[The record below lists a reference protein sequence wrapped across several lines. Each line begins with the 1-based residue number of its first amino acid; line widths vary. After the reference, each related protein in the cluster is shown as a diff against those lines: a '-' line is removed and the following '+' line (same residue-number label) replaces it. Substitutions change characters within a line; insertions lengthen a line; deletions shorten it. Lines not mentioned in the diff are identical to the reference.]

1 MERGLVALL
10 GLGLALLLLAPSRRL
25 ASAAPVED
33 VLLIRQV
40 FVRLKMT
47 DNPQPQVAMCMGPHV
62 HGTTTILLCSIGRV
76 WWMSPSPSPHKMAGR
91 GHSHGSWLA
100 VLVRTVTPN
109 QGGLSSSTASHE
121 LPGVYNGKKL
131 GRASVFSTVK
141 SWRKRSQFPQKKW
154 SVKQDYP
161 VSFKGKIFR
170 QEVTP
175 KYQLLEVQIKGLLM
189 NGDFET
195 APPGGFVKSASVSE
209 GAAIPSWTINGT
221 VELISAGQHQG
232 GMILIVPQGDH
243 AVRLGNDAGIGQVVE
258 VEKGSEYAIT
268 FSAARTCAQ
277 LESLNI
283 SAGSVSQTVDLQTL
297 YSIEGWDA
305 YALAFQAVD
314 EQASIE
320 FRNPGMEDDPTC
332 GPILDNVAIKKLFSP
347 DKAKENMVINGD
359 FEEGPWMFANTSFG
373 VLLPT
378 NLDEQTSALPGWM
391 IESNRAVRFV
401 DSDQY
406 TVPQGKRA
414 IELLSGKEGI
424 ISQMVQT
431 TPQKA
436 YTLTFTLG
444 SAGDSCQPPM
454 AVMAF
459 AGDQAQN
466 FHYSPMGNA
475 PSQAVNVNFTAR
487 AERTRVALYSVYYNT
502 RSDDHSSLCGPV
514 IDDVRVWG
522 LNGAAG
528 LKASI
533 RMLIAM
539 ASVIVLVLF

>member
-1 MERGLVALL
+1 QLHIVHSFSIYVINTSTMVLIAEQLVC
-10 GLGLALLLLAPSRRL
+10 
-25 ASAAPVED
+25 
-33 VLLIRQV
+33 LLI
-40 FVRLKMT
+40 
-47 DNPQPQVAMCMGPHV
+47 
-62 HGTTTILLCSIGRV
+62 
-76 WWMSPSPSPHKMAGR
+76 
-91 GHSHGSWLA
+91 
-100 VLVRTVTPN
+100 
-109 QGGLSSSTASHE
+109 
-121 LPGVYNGKKL
+121 
-131 GRASVFSTVK
+131 
-141 SWRKRSQFPQKKW
+141 
-154 SVKQDYP
+154 
-161 VSFKGKIFR
+161 
-170 QEVTP
+170 
-175 KYQLLEVQIKGLLM
+175 

-243 AVRLGNDAGIGQVVE
+243 AVRLGNDAGIGQVV
-258 VEKGSEYAIT
+258 
-268 FSAARTCAQ
+268 Q

-359 FEEGPWMFANTSFG
+359 FEEGPWMFPNTSFG

-424 ISQMVQT
+424 ISQMVET

-466 FHYSPMGNA
+466 FHYAPMGNA
-475 PSQAVNVNFTAR
+475 TSQAVNVNFTAR

-533 RMLIAM
+533 GLLIAM